1 MNNCKEYQ
9 FDDLMAITAIPI
21 DDYVLSTEAWQLRP
35 TIGTTQFSPTLS
47 HAIVIGLQP
56 ATVGGI
62 LIPIRRKTGS
72 AKDSESDSVAGRMHT
87 VTVSCKVD
95 DRNGALWDHL
105 LTLERTPCHLL
116 LTFRGGQQAFVAVTQ
131 DAYTCEI
138 ERSGSETG
146 ISFKVYNLMGIQLI
160 TSSQSDGGDE
170 SGSDDNPDDGG
181 GSSEPTQDIP
191 IRSFSVTGSDTASAT
206 GNYVYRIANILPSN
220 YSRGIASLTASVS
233 TPSSGSISISPNG
246 TSGAT
251 LSISELP
258 TTTQTVYITIK
269 ATLIGGGDSVTSTK
283 AVSLVASSSGG
294 GETPGGDSSSSSS
307 SSSSGDNPSGGGE
320 SGADTTQFVDLGLP
334 SGRLWAKGNIV
345 LNGTTYAI
353 GQPTDYGCG
362 FSWGNIDGHSQGIY
376 NFTEASYNNT
386 PGKNLSGDISS
397 SDAAHDA
404 ALARLGSPAHIPT
417 LSDFEELFEYCNKE
431 FTSVAGVYGML
442 FTSIVNGNT
451 LFFPAASYYNGTSL
465 VDPEQT
471 GYYWSSTYFS
481 ERYAYCMMFADYV
494 EVADNTE
501 SRYVGMPIRAV
512 I

>member
-1 MNNCKEYQ
+1 M
-9 FDDLMAITAIPI
+9 
-21 DDYVLSTEAWQLRP
+21 
-35 TIGTTQFSPTLS
+35 
-47 HAIVIGLQP
+47 
-56 ATVGGI
+56 
-62 LIPIRRKTGS
+62 
-72 AKDSESDSVAGRMHT
+72 
-87 VTVSCKVD
+87 
-95 DRNGALWDHL
+95 
-105 LTLERTPCHLL
+105 
-116 LTFRGGQQAFVAVTQ
+116 
-131 DAYTCEI
+131 
-138 ERSGSETG
+138 
-146 ISFKVYNLMGIQLI
+146 
-160 TSSQSDGGDE
+160 
-170 SGSDDNPDDGG
+170 
-181 GSSEPTQDIP
+181 
-191 IRSFSVTGSDTASAT
+191 
-206 GNYVYRIANILPSN
+206 YRIANILPSN
-220 YSRGIASLTASVS
+220 YNRGIASLTASVS

-320 SGADTTQFVDLGLP
+320 SGAD
-334 SGRLWAKGNIV
+334 
-345 LNGTTYAI
+345 TTYAI

-501 SRYVGMPIRAV
+501 IRYVGMPIRAV

>member
-1 MNNCKEYQ
+1 MSNCKE
-9 FDDLMAITAIPI
+9 FLLDDLMAITAIPVA
-21 DDYVLSTEAWQLRP
+21 DFSLGTQSWQLRP
-35 TIGTTQFSPTLS
+35 TIATADFSPPIAN
-47 HAIVIGLQP
+47 AIVIGQQ
-56 ATVGGI
+56 AIAVGGS
-62 LIPIRRKTGS
+62 LIPIRRHTGS
-72 AKDSESDSVAGRMHT
+72 AKDSESDSVAGRLHT

-95 DRNGALWDHL
+95 DRDDTAWNHL
-105 LTLERTPCHLL
+105 LTMERTPCHLL
-116 LTFRGGQQAFVAVTQ
+116 LTFRGGQRAFVAATQ
-131 DAYTCEI
+131 DTYMCEV
-138 ERSGSETG
+138 ERNGSETS
-146 ISFKVYNLMGIQLI
+146 ISIKVYNLMGIQLI
-160 TSSQSDGGDE
+160 TSSQS
-170 SGSDDNPDDGG
+170 DGG

-220 YSRGIASLTASVS
+220 YNRGIASLTASVS

-345 LNGTTYAI
+345 LNGITYAI